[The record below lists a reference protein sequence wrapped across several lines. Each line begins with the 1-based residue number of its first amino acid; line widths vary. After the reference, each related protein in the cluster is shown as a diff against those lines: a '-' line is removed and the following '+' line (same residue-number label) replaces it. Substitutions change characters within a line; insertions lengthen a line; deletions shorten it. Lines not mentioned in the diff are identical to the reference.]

1 VPDLQPTI
9 RMAEEMGEGL
19 GAGQVLLRSVQ
30 KAPRDHMKPITFA
43 CRKSLPLEPEA
54 IANQILD
61 LAKWPDFRG
70 YGPIPGIKSAEFDTR
85 TADIVGSRIRVTNL
99 DGSTHIEEIVDWQP
113 DNRLQLLMKDFSL
126 PLSRL
131 ATSFVETWD
140 FERINDT
147 TMVLR
152 SFEMNAKSRAA
163 WPILWLISFVLKRAI
178 DRHLHELSSQS

>member
-1 VPDLQPTI
+1 M
-9 RMAEEMGEGL
+9 R
-19 GAGQVLLRSVQ
+19 
-30 KAPRDHMKPITFA
+30 PITFV
-43 CRKSLPLEPEA
+43 CRKILPLEPEA

-70 YGPIPGIKSAEFDTR
+70 YGPIPGIKSAECQSR
-85 TADIVGSRIRVTNL
+85 TANIVGSRIRVTNL
-99 DGSTHIEEIVDWQP
+99 DGSAHIEEIVVWQP

-131 ATSFVETWD
+131 ATNFVETWD
-140 FERINDT
+140 FQRINDN

-163 WPILWLISFVLKRAI
+163 WPILWLISFLLKRAI
-178 DRHLHELSSQS
+178 DRHLHELSPQVQFQACSGFGCRH